1 MYSLHGAS
9 RAARIEQWSLSGNVR
24 DDGDSA
30 LRIVGIFYEL
40 CALLLQW
47 LQFYGNLD
55 RELVK
60 CIPIGTVTRLTAL
73 SYGSEFRHDPD
84 GTRNPE

>member
-1 MYSLHGAS
+1 MVSLGE
-9 RAARIEQWSLSGNVR
+9 RARVR

-40 CALLLQW
+40 CELLLQW

-60 CIPIGTVTRLTAL
+60 CIPIGTRHAL
-73 SYGSEFRHDPD
+73 NSFELRI
-84 GTRNPE
+84 